1 MGKKG
6 KKTLITIGSVIAIGA
21 LILAGLNA
29 YLDTRLEKLDLT
41 ELEHTYG
48 NQRDYVLEK
57 SQQSGNLILLG
68 SSELSSEVQQNPKNM
83 FPNQTIS
90 SGVTLDGVAY
100 VQSLLHSMDLA
111 AIKRDGTANKSDTF
125 KLAIVV
131 SLQWFY
137 NDDIDKNGYA
147 ANFSKIQF
155 YDYMYNKGISR
166 ENKQYVCQRTQEL
179 LKTQD
184 GFEDVKVFTKCFE
197 NDNIISKIMYGV
209 LSPYYKAQY
218 EILCLQDK
226 YQTYKTLMSNEISR
240 TENNSDTKH
249 INWEKEEKVAQI
261 EGAEAANNNDFFVDN
276 EYYDT
281 YLRENINS
289 LKNSSSDEKLQ
300 SKEKEDFKNFLSTCR
315 DLNIEPYIIMM
326 NTNGRYYDYIGMNTD
341 VRTQLY
347 SWVNQEASKYGYEVL
362 TLEEKEYEPYFMHDV
377 MHLGWKGWLYVDK
390 KITEHYSGQ

>member
-125 KLAIVV
+125 KLTIVV

-147 ANFSKIQF
+147 ANFRKFSFMTI
-155 YDYMYNKGISR
+155 
-166 ENKQYVCQRTQEL
+166 C
-179 LKTQD
+179 
-184 GFEDVKVFTKCFE
+184 
-197 NDNIISKIMYGV
+197 IIRV
-209 LSPYYKAQY
+209 
-218 EILCLQDK
+218 
-226 YQTYKTLMSNEISR
+226 
-240 TENNSDTKH
+240 
-249 INWEKEEKVAQI
+249 
-261 EGAEAANNNDFFVDN
+261 
-276 EYYDT
+276 
-281 YLRENINS
+281 
-289 LKNSSSDEKLQ
+289 
-300 SKEKEDFKNFLSTCR
+300 
-315 DLNIEPYIIMM
+315 
-326 NTNGRYYDYIGMNTD
+326 
-341 VRTQLY
+341 
-347 SWVNQEASKYGYEVL
+347 
-362 TLEEKEYEPYFMHDV
+362 
-377 MHLGWKGWLYVDK
+377 
-390 KITEHYSGQ
+390 